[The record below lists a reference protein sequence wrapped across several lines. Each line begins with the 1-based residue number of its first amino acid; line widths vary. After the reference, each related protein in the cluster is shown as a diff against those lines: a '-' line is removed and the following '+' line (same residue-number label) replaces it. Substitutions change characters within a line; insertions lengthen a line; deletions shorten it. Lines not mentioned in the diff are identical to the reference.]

1 MKRTVSLLKN
11 GILTLIFTLSLLFSF
26 AQTTFPVTG
35 KITDAAGKPLES
47 VTVQVKGSGAT
58 TVTKA
63 DGSFSITAPSGNAV
77 LTISSVGFTS
87 QDFNVNNRAEMT
99 MSLAAANDIM
109 QDVVVVGYG
118 TRRRGDVTGSV
129 ASINSEKLRSVPTAN
144 LTQALQ
150 GRVAG
155 LEVAPSSFRPGSGA
169 RIRIRG
175 NRSLGGTLGA
185 SNEPLYVVDGIP
197 VSHTIDDMNP
207 LDIESVDVLKDASA
221 TAIYGARG
229 ANGVIQIT
237 TKKGRSGKMTVDYQ
251 GSVSFENILKH
262 IPVFNALELTD
273 MWRQAFSADGAYNF
287 AQNTSQKN
295 NYFPNAAADAK
306 LFGGSSGNAMWEFV
320 KDAYQFRVFDRP
332 SNTYIAA
339 KRAATTEEKGLL
351 SRLGFDVLDS
361 LDIYDPSKVRG
372 YNWQDA
378 AIRQGLTNSHSITL
392 TAGTE
397 KIRSSFSG
405 SYFKQKGIE
414 FGQDYTRVTAGNNT
428 EFKPTKFLT
437 VGNSITYSNG
447 TQNVGPSTYGAA
459 SGQLPISQPYDSA
472 GNFDFYPN
480 DDQQIVNPVNDVNTV
495 FNEIK
500 ANRVFGNIY
509 AEINLLKGLRYRTVF
524 GIDSA
529 IPGRAGSTVL
539 FLLHARALRPMPVI
553 R

>member
-1 MKRTVSLLKN
+1 
-11 GILTLIFTLSLLFSF
+11 
-26 AQTTFPVTG
+26 
-35 KITDAAGKPLES
+35 
-47 VTVQVKGSGAT
+47 
-58 TVTKA
+58 
-63 DGSFSITAPSGNAV
+63 
-77 LTISSVGFTS
+77 
-87 QDFNVNNRAEMT
+87 
-99 MSLAAANDIM
+99 
-109 QDVVVVGYG
+109 
-118 TRRRGDVTGSV
+118 
-129 ASINSEKLRSVPTAN
+129 
-144 LTQALQ
+144 
-150 GRVAG
+150 
-155 LEVAPSSFRPGSGA
+155 
-169 RIRIRG
+169 
-175 NRSLGGTLGA
+175 
-185 SNEPLYVVDGIP
+185 
-197 VSHTIDDMNP
+197 MNP

-306 LFGGSSGNAMWEFV
+306 LFGGSSGNAMWDFV
-320 KDAYQFRVFDRP
+320 RDAYQFRVFDRP

-339 KRAATTEEKGLL
+339 KRAATAEEKGLL

-372 YNWQDA
+372 YDWQNA

-447 TQNVGPSTYGAA
+447 TQNVGPSVYGAA

-524 GIDSA
+524 GIDSRNTRQ
-529 IPGRAGSTVL
+529 GRFNGSLSSARQGAPANASYTLTNSISWIYDNLLYYNFNIKKDHEFNVT
-539 FLLHARALRPMPVI
+539 LLHEMQTLNKTDEISMSAENLIYEQQKWYSLNRRLR
-553 R
+553 